1 MLTIRQK
8 IHTVLWIDRLLAGRN
23 YPAELNFIKNSLS
36 SEDVCFDV
44 GAHSGTWSY
53 PLSKIVNHVYAFEA
67 LPYYAQVL
75 GATINLLGV
84 KNVTVVNK
92 AASDL
97 QETVSLIWKDTSGKR
112 LTGFTHVAGAGE
124 QQGHRV
130 SVAAVPLDSYI
141 SNDNVAGKRVAFI
154 KCDVEG
160 YECQV
165 IVGARRLIAKWHP
178 LIFAEAKEDWFRRYG
193 KTSTNLFEILN
204 SYGYSGSIFS
214 SDGTLQE
221 ITATSYSGSGDILF
235 RPMS

>member
-1 MLTIRQK
+1 MLKGRQY
-8 IHTVLWIDRLLAGRN
+8 IHAAIWVYRLLAGKN
-23 YPAELNFIKNSLS
+23 YPVELDFIKKSLT

-53 PLSKIVNHVYAFEA
+53 PLSKVVNHVYAFEA

-75 GATINLLGV
+75 GAAMNLLGV
-84 KNVTVVNK
+84 KNITVVNK

-97 QETVSLIWKDTSGKR
+97 QETVSLIWRDTFGKR

-141 SNDNVAGKRVAFI
+141 GDEHFGGKRVAFI

-165 IVGARRLIAKWHP
+165 IVGARRLIAQWRP
-178 LIFAEAKEDWFRRYG
+178 LIFAEAKDDWFRRYG
-193 KTSTNLFEILN
+193 KTSTNLFEILT
-204 SYGYSGSIFS
+204 SYGYSGNIFH
-214 SDGTLQE
+214 SDGTLQA
-221 ITATSYSGSGDILF
+221 ITAASYSGSGDILF
-235 RPMS
+235 RPVR